1 MRPHDD
7 PARMTADERLRE
19 VAAILAAGLLRL
31 RSRAAL
37 PADPGCARIP
47 LTLPPLPPGEGQG
60 EGTPKNLPETG
71 PDRLE
76 VRSETVLSV
85 HTG

>member
-7 PARMTADERLRE
+7 PAVTAAERLRE
-19 VAAILAAGLLRL
+19 VAAILAAGILRL

-37 PADPGCARIP
+37 PD
-47 LTLPPLPPGEGQG
+47 
-60 EGTPKNLPETG
+60 
-71 PDRLE
+71 
-76 VRSETVLSV
+76 ETVLSV

>member
-7 PARMTADERLRE
+7 PAHMTADERLLK
-19 VAAILAAGLLRL
+19 VAAILAAGILRH

-37 PADPGCARIP
+37 PADSSENSAPKS
-47 LTLPPLPPGEGQG
+47 LPNSGR
-60 EGTPKNLPETG
+60 
-71 PDRLE
+71 DCLE
-76 VRSETVLSV
+76 VSRETVLTV

>member
-7 PARMTADERLRE
+7 PAAMSAHERLHE
-19 VAAILAAGLLRL
+19 VATILAAGILRL

-37 PADPGCARIP
+37 PSEHPGPNNPSESAEDC
-47 LTLPPLPPGEGQG
+47 
-60 EGTPKNLPETG
+60 
-71 PDRLE
+71 LE
-76 VRSETVLSV
+76 VSAKTVLSV

>member
-7 PARMTADERLRE
+7 PAAMTANDRLRQ
-19 VAAILAAGLLRL
+19 VASILASGILRL

-37 PADPGCARIP
+37 PDDPAQHSG
-47 LTLPPLPPGEGQG
+47 
-60 EGTPKNLPETG
+60 PKNLPESG
-71 PDRLE
+71 QDRLE
-76 VRSETVLSV
+76 VPAETVLSV

>member
-7 PARMTADERLRE
+7 PAVMTADERLRE
-19 VAAILAAGLLRL
+19 VARILAAGILRL

-37 PADPGCARIP
+37 PANPAQHSGP
-47 LTLPPLPPGEGQG
+47 KNPPESGQG
-60 EGTPKNLPETG
+60 CLELPG
-71 PDRLE
+71 
-76 VRSETVLSV
+76 ETVLSV

>member
-37 PADPGCARIP
+37 PIDPGQVP
-47 LTLPPLPPGEGQG
+47 SPENP
-60 EGTPKNLPETG
+60 PETG
-71 PDRLE
+71 QDRLE
-76 VRSETVLSV
+76 VRPETVLSV
-85 HTG
+85 HAG